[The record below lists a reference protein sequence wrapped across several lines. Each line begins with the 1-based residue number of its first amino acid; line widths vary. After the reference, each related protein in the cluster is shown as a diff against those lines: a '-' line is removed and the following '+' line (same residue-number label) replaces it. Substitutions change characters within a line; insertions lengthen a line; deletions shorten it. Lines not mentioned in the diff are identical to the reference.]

1 MEKAEKS
8 FTNITAGQ
16 NLMVICDPQ
25 SNIPVGKKYSEA
37 QIAKYASGV
46 RLTQALSKEGELIG

>member
-16 NLMVICDPQ
+16 NLMVMCDQQSIYLLEKTAPGHKLRNMPQ
-25 SNIPVGKKYSEA
+25 ECI
-37 QIAKYASGV
+37 
-46 RLTQALSKEGELIG
+46 